1 MTYETIL
8 LDRKDHVTTVTLNR
22 PDKLNALNMQMAGEL
37 HDALAAEDRDD
48 ETRVIVIT
56 GAGGGVLLGCGSDAG
71 AAGIRAEKLDGP
83 RPGGQHLRR
92 PRYREAADRLD
103 QWRRG
108 RRRLHDDPVV

>member
-22 PDKLNALNMQMAGEL
+22 PDKLNA
-37 HDALAAEDRDD
+37 
-48 ETRVIVIT
+48 
-56 GAGGGVLLGCGSDAG
+56 
-71 AAGIRAEKLDGP
+71 LDGP